1 MQGDLFHSEHLGRSK
16 TYFWYGMVVGGSEW
30 EDNQKDDAIESHKI
44 HNRDDVAGWGY
55 RAKVAI
61 MGYDPQLVEGN
72 GVKNSELVMAEVGLP
87 VTGGNGLGGPVNT
100 PTIANNSFVMGVYK
114 DGVSAR
120 EPVIIAVLPNVS
132 QSRVKPYDF
141 SETQRYIASTGYKPT
156 DPVANDGLWAEG
168 GAEGQTPAMEAGE
181 SARTSTVMLKAQKDD
196 GSRKFML
203 PQTLNCKRNSSGTL
217 SAIQTVIQELM
228 NIINLSKVNDFV
240 SKASD
245 ALKNFKSIITTA
257 QNVIAGYVRDIMT
270 DIRNTAL
277 NVTNKIL
284 GTVLD
289 FIPGNLRS
297 ATNDAQ
303 TTGVLDKISC
313 AFNKIMGSAKS
324 FVGNF
329 LTNIIGGTV
338 NSLFSSASS
347 MIGSFLVGNLG
358 GAADAIGGGIN
369 VAQGILSTAS
379 NLLTAEGLTD
389 AIGGL
394 LGSAGGV
401 LGDIGGKLLS
411 GLDILTGA
419 LQLFSCEEE
428 ASCATIN
435 CWSLLYGDVCASG
448 ASSSSSSN
456 LSDSVKN
463 QVSQVFDNANDDA
476 DNNPEQVY
484 GDVRL
489 NSGPILSGPPTV
501 STIGGGRRE
510 IMDIGNPIISPS
522 GELLAID
529 LGTGTGGT
537 GTGTGGT
544 GTGTGT
550 GTGGTGTGTGGTG
563 TGTGGTGTGTGTG
576 TGGTGTGTGGTGTG
590 TGGTGTGTELPTY
603 TSTPKIIIS
612 DQTGSGVGAVAI
624 AILED
629 GNSDSTIIFD
639 KDGCGK
645 PDLIPKYPLINDTLP
660 PISSR
665 NVFDLENSIFETENL
680 GGSGPDGVFS
690 SGISTVSINQIPVDE
705 IVPTEGRRIDKI
717 VIVDS
722 GIGYLPAPDGSS
734 GAGGRKFSGPNDTIV
749 YCGGYNVYPPCS
761 NVSVL
766 KGDLIFSPLG
776 QRAEIYREGDG
787 ELIQTLIGKGPVNG
801 IEVKESGILA
811 TYCPTEEVDT
821 PIFTPNNTYD
831 VVLEIGDVY
840 IENTGVNYSPD
851 DQIVIEPS
859 NGAELEPKYD
869 DTGRLIR
876 VNILNPGIGFVEFPQ
891 IFINSNTGVNANII
905 PIFNITRLT
914 ENEDG
919 DALPEIP
926 QGTPL
931 ISVVD
936 CVGIQETRKKLEI
949 IPQ

>member
-16 TYFWYGMVVGGSEW
+16 TYFWYGMVVGGEEW

-44 HNRDDVAGWGY
+44 HTRDDVAGWGY
-55 RAKVAI
+55 RAKVAM
-61 MGYDPQLVEGN
+61 MGYDPQLVEEN
-72 GVKNSELVMAEVGLP
+72 GIKNSELVMAEVMLP
-87 VTGGNGLGGPVNT
+87 TTGGNGLGGSVNT
-100 PTIANNSFVMGVYK
+100 PTIANNTFVIGVYK

-120 EPVIIAVLPNVS
+120 EPLIIGILPNVS

-156 DPVANDGLWAEG
+156 DFVANDGLWAEG
-168 GAEGQTPAMEAGE
+168 AGEGQTPAMEAGE

-228 NIINLSKVNDFV
+228 NIINLSKVTDFV
-240 SKASD
+240 SRASD

-257 QNVIAGYVRDIMT
+257 QNVIAGYVRDILT

-297 ATNDAQ
+297 ITNDAQ
-303 TTGVLDKISC
+303 TTGVLDAISC
-313 AFNKIMGSAKS
+313 AFNKIMGTAKS

-358 GAADAIGGGIN
+358 GAADAIGGGID

-401 LGDIGGKLLS
+401 LGGIGGKLLS

-435 CWSLLYGDVCASG
+435 CWSILYGDVCASG
-448 ASSSSSSN
+448 ASSSSSN

-537 GTGTGGT
+537 GTGT
-544 GTGTGT
+544 
-550 GTGGTGTGTGGTG
+550 
-563 TGTGGTGTGTGTG
+563 
-576 TGGTGTGTGGTGTG
+576 
-590 TGGTGTGTELPTY
+590 ELPTY

-660 PISSR
+660 PISSK
-665 NVFDLENSIFETENL
+665 NVINLENSIFETENL

-690 SGISTVSINQIPVDE
+690 SGISTISINQIPVDE
-705 IVPTEGRRIDKI
+705 IVSTEGRRIDKI

-761 NVSVL
+761 SVSVL

-776 QRAEIYREGDG
+776 QRAEIYRQEDG
-787 ELIQTLIGKGPVNG
+787 ELIQTLVGKGPVNG
-801 IEVKESGILA
+801 IKVKESGILA

-821 PIFTPNNTYD
+821 PIFTPNNTYN

-840 IENTGVNYSPD
+840 IENTGVNYSSG

-936 CVGIQETRKKLEI
+936 CVGIQETRKELEI

>member
-16 TYFWYGMVVGGSEW
+16 TYFWYGMVVGGEEW

-44 HNRDDVAGWGY
+44 HTRDDVAGWGY
-55 RAKVAI
+55 RAKVAM
-61 MGYDPQLVEGN
+61 MGYDPQLVEEN
-72 GVKNSELVMAEVGLP
+72 GIKNSELVMAEVMLP
-87 VTGGNGLGGPVNT
+87 TTGGNGLGGPVNT
-100 PTIANNSFVMGVYK
+100 PTIPNNSFVIGVYK

-120 EPVIIAVLPNVS
+120 EPLIIGILPNVS

-156 DPVANDGLWAEG
+156 DFVANDGLWAEG
-168 GAEGQTPAMEAGE
+168 AGEGQTPAMEAGE

-228 NIINLSKVNDFV
+228 NIINLSKVTDFV
-240 SKASD
+240 SRASD

-257 QNVIAGYVRDIMT
+257 QNVIAGYVRDILT

-297 ATNDAQ
+297 ITNDAQ
-303 TTGVLDKISC
+303 TTGVLDAISC
-313 AFNKIMGSAKS
+313 AFNKIMGTAKS

-358 GAADAIGGGIN
+358 GAADAIGGGID

-401 LGDIGGKLLS
+401 LGGIGGKLLS

-435 CWSLLYGDVCASG
+435 CWSILYGDVCASG
-448 ASSSSSSN
+448 ASSSSSN

-537 GTGTGGT
+537 GTGT
-544 GTGTGT
+544 
-550 GTGGTGTGTGGTG
+550 
-563 TGTGGTGTGTGTG
+563 
-576 TGGTGTGTGGTGTG
+576 
-590 TGGTGTGTELPTY
+590 ELPTY

-660 PISSR
+660 PISSK
-665 NVFDLENSIFETENL
+665 NVINLENSIFETENL

-690 SGISTVSINQIPVDE
+690 SGISTISINQIPVDE
-705 IVPTEGRRIDKI
+705 IVSTEGRRIDKI

-761 NVSVL
+761 SVSVL

-776 QRAEIYREGDG
+776 QRAEIYRQEDG
-787 ELIQTLIGKGPVNG
+787 ELIQTLVGKGPVNG
-801 IEVKESGILA
+801 IKVKESGILA

-821 PIFTPNNTYD
+821 PIFTPNNTYN

-840 IENTGVNYSPD
+840 IENTGVNYSSG

-936 CVGIQETRKKLEI
+936 CVGIQETRKELEI

>member
-1 MQGDLFHSEHLGRSK
+1 MAGDLFHSEHLGRSK
-16 TYFWYGMVVGGSEW
+16 TYLWYGMVVGGEEW

-44 HNRDDVAGWGY
+44 HTRDDVAGWGY
-55 RAKVAI
+55 RAKVAM
-61 MGYDPQLVEGN
+61 MGYDPQLVEEN
-72 GVKNSELVMAEVGLP
+72 GVKNSELVMAEVCLS
-87 VTGGNGLGGPVNT
+87 TSGGNGLGGPVNT
-100 PTIANNSFVMGVYK
+100 PTIPNNCFVIGAYK

-120 EPVIIAVLPNVS
+120 EPVIIGILPNVS

-156 DPVANDGLWAEG
+156 DFVANDGLWAEG
-168 GAEGQTPAMEAGE
+168 AGEGQTPAMEAGE

-228 NIINLSKVNDFV
+228 NIINLSKVTDFV
-240 SKASD
+240 SRASD

-257 QNVIAGYVRDIMT
+257 QNVIAGYVRDILT

-297 ATNDAQ
+297 ITNDAQ
-303 TTGVLDKISC
+303 TTGVLDAISC
-313 AFNKIMGSAKS
+313 AFNKIMGTAKS

-358 GAADAIGGGIN
+358 AAADAIGGGID

-401 LGDIGGKLLS
+401 LGGIGGKLLS

-435 CWSLLYGDVCASG
+435 CWSILYGDVCASG
-448 ASSSSSSN
+448 ASSSSSN

-463 QVSQVFDNANDDA
+463 QVSQVFDNANGGTGA
-476 DNNPEQVY
+476 DNDLEQVY
-484 GDVRL
+484 GDIRL

-501 STIGGGRRE
+501 STIGGGRGE
-510 IMDIGNPIISPS
+510 IMDIGNPIISSS

-529 LGTGTGGT
+529 L
-537 GTGTGGT
+537 
-544 GTGTGT
+544 
-550 GTGGTGTGTGGTG
+550 
-563 TGTGGTGTGTGTG
+563 
-576 TGGTGTGTGGTGTG
+576 GTG

-660 PISSR
+660 PISSK
-665 NVFDLENSIFETENL
+665 NVINLENSIFETENL

-705 IVPTEGRRIDKI
+705 IVPTEGRRLDKI

>member
-544 GTGTGT
+544 GTGTG
-550 GTGGTGTGTGGTG
+550 GT
-563 TGTGGTGTGTGTG
+563 
-576 TGGTGTGTGGTGTG
+576 GTGTG

>member
-16 TYFWYGMVVGGSEW
+16 TYFWYGMVVGGEEW

-44 HNRDDVAGWGY
+44 HTRDDVAGWGY
-55 RAKVAI
+55 RCKVAL
-61 MGYDPQLVEGN
+61 MGCDPQLVEGD
-72 GVKNSELVMAEVGLP
+72 GIKNSELVMAEVGLSP
-87 VTGGNGLGGPVNT
+87 TGGNGLGGSVNT
-100 PTIANNSFVMGVYK
+100 PTIANNSFVIGVYK

-141 SETQRYIASTGYKPT
+141 SETQRYIASTGYRPT

-168 GAEGQTPAMEAGE
+168 AGEGQTPTMEAGE
-181 SARTSTVMLKAQKDD
+181 AARSSTVMLKAQKDD

-537 GTGTGGT
+537 GTGT
-544 GTGTGT
+544 
-550 GTGGTGTGTGGTG
+550 
-563 TGTGGTGTGTGTG
+563 
-576 TGGTGTGTGGTGTG
+576 
-590 TGGTGTGTELPTY
+590 ELPTY

-660 PISSR
+660 PISSK
-665 NVFDLENSIFETENL
+665 NVINLENSIFETENL

-690 SGISTVSINQIPVDE
+690 SGISTISINQIPVDE
-705 IVPTEGRRIDKI
+705 IVSTEGRRIDKI

-761 NVSVL
+761 SVSVL

-776 QRAEIYREGDG
+776 QRAEIYRQEDG
-787 ELIQTLIGKGPVNG
+787 ELIQTLVGKGPVNG
-801 IEVKESGILA
+801 IKVKESGILA

-821 PIFTPNNTYD
+821 PIFTPNNTYN

-840 IENTGVNYSPD
+840 IENTGVNYSSG

-876 VNILNPGIGFVEFPQ
+876 VNILNPGIGFVEFPR

-905 PIFNITRLT
+905 PIFNITRLN

-919 DALPEIP
+919 DVLPEIP

-936 CVGIQETRKKLEI
+936 CVGIQESKKELEI
-949 IPQ
+949 IPR

>member
-16 TYFWYGMVVGGSEW
+16 TYFWYGMVVGGEEW

-44 HNRDDVAGWGY
+44 HTRDDVAGWGY
-55 RAKVAI
+55 RCKVAL
-61 MGYDPQLVEGN
+61 MGCDPQLVEGD
-72 GVKNSELVMAEVGLP
+72 GIKNSELVMAEVGLSP
-87 VTGGNGLGGPVNT
+87 TGGNGLGGSVNT
-100 PTIANNSFVMGVYK
+100 PTIANNSFVIGVYK

-120 EPVIIAVLPNVS
+120 EPVILCTLPNVS
-132 QSRVKPYDF
+132 QSRLKPYDF

-277 NVTNKIL
+277 NETNKIL

-358 GAADAIGGGIN
+358 GAADAIGGGID

-401 LGDIGGKLLS
+401 LGGIGGKLLS

-435 CWSLLYGDVCASG
+435 CWSPLYGDVCASG
-448 ASSSSSSN
+448 ASSSSSN

-463 QVSQVFDNANDDA
+463 QVSQVFDNANDDT
-476 DNNPEQVY
+476 DNNFDQVY
-484 GDVRL
+484 GDIRL
-489 NSGPILSGPPTV
+489 NSGPILSGPPIV
-501 STIGGGRRE
+501 STIGGGRGE

-537 GTGTGGT
+537 GTGTG
-544 GTGTGT
+544 
-550 GTGGTGTGTGGTG
+550 
-563 TGTGGTGTGTGTG
+563 GTGTG

-624 AILED
+624 GILED

-660 PISSR
+660 PISSK

-690 SGISTVSINQIPVDE
+690 SGISTVSINQIPVDQ
-705 IVPTEGRRIDKI
+705 IVPTEGRKLDKI

-722 GIGYLPAPDGSS
+722 GIGYLPTPDGSS

-761 NVSVL
+761 NVSVS

-776 QRAEIYREGDG
+776 QRAEIYRQEDG
-787 ELIQTLIGKGPVNG
+787 ELIQILIGKGPVNG

-821 PIFTPNNTYD
+821 PIFTPNNTYN
-831 VVLEIGDVY
+831 VVLDIGDVY
-840 IENTGVNYSPD
+840 IENTGVNYSPG

-919 DALPEIP
+919 DVLPEIP

-949 IPQ
+949 IPR

>member
-16 TYFWYGMVVGGSEW
+16 TYFWYGMVVGGEEW

-44 HNRDDVAGWGY
+44 HTRDDVAGWGY
-55 RAKVAI
+55 RAKVAM
-61 MGYDPQLVEGN
+61 MGYDPQLVEEN
-72 GVKNSELVMAEVGLP
+72 GIKNSELVMAEVMLP
-87 VTGGNGLGGPVNT
+87 TTGGNGLGGPVNT
-100 PTIANNSFVMGVYK
+100 PTIPNNSFVIGVYK

-120 EPVIIAVLPNVS
+120 EPLIIGILPNVS

-156 DPVANDGLWAEG
+156 DFVANDGLWAEG
-168 GAEGQTPAMEAGE
+168 AGEGQTPAMEAGE

-228 NIINLSKVNDFV
+228 NIINLSKVTDFV
-240 SKASD
+240 SRASD

-257 QNVIAGYVRDIMT
+257 QNVIAGYVRDILT

-297 ATNDAQ
+297 ITNDAQ
-303 TTGVLDKISC
+303 TTGVLDAISC
-313 AFNKIMGSAKS
+313 AFNKIMGTAKS

-358 GAADAIGGGIN
+358 GAADAIGGGID

-401 LGDIGGKLLS
+401 LGGIGGKLLS

-435 CWSLLYGDVCASG
+435 CWSILYGDVCASG
-448 ASSSSSSN
+448 ASSSSSN

-463 QVSQVFDNANDDA
+463 QVSQVFDNANGGTGA
-476 DNNPEQVY
+476 DNDPEQVY

-537 GTGTGGT
+537 GTGTG
-544 GTGTGT
+544 T
-550 GTGGTGTGTGGTG
+550 GTGGT
-563 TGTGGTGTGTGTG
+563 
-576 TGGTGTGTGGTGTG
+576 GTGTG

-660 PISSR
+660 PISSK
-665 NVFDLENSIFETENL
+665 NVINLENSIFETENL

-690 SGISTVSINQIPVDE
+690 SGISTISINQIPVDE
-705 IVPTEGRRIDKI
+705 IVSTEGRRIDKI

-761 NVSVL
+761 SVSVL

-776 QRAEIYREGDG
+776 QRAEIYRQEDG
-787 ELIQTLIGKGPVNG
+787 ELIQTLVGKGPVNG
-801 IEVKESGILA
+801 IKVKESGILA

-821 PIFTPNNTYD
+821 PIFTPNNTYN

-840 IENTGVNYSPD
+840 IENTGVNYSSG

-936 CVGIQETRKKLEI
+936 CVGIQETRKELEI

>member
-16 TYFWYGMVVGGSEW
+16 TYFWYGMVVGGEEW

-44 HNRDDVAGWGY
+44 HTRDDVAGWGY
-55 RAKVAI
+55 RAKVAM
-61 MGYDPQLVEGN
+61 MGYDPQLVEEN
-72 GVKNSELVMAEVGLP
+72 GIKNSELVMAEVMLP
-87 VTGGNGLGGPVNT
+87 TTGGNGLGGPVNT
-100 PTIANNSFVMGVYK
+100 PTIPNNSFVIGVYK

-120 EPVIIAVLPNVS
+120 EPLIIGILPNVS

-156 DPVANDGLWAEG
+156 DFVANDGLWAEG
-168 GAEGQTPAMEAGE
+168 AGEGQTPAMEAGE

-228 NIINLSKVNDFV
+228 NIINLSKVTDFV
-240 SKASD
+240 SRASD

-257 QNVIAGYVRDIMT
+257 QNVIAGYVRDILT

-297 ATNDAQ
+297 ITNDAQ
-303 TTGVLDKISC
+303 TTGVLDAISC
-313 AFNKIMGSAKS
+313 AFNKIMGTAKS

-358 GAADAIGGGIN
+358 GAADAIGGGID
-369 VAQGILSTAS
+369 VAQGIISTAS

-401 LGDIGGKLLS
+401 LGGIGGKLLS

-435 CWSLLYGDVCASG
+435 CWSILYGDVCASG
-448 ASSSSSSN
+448 SSSSSSN

-537 GTGTGGT
+537 GTGTG
-544 GTGTGT
+544 
-550 GTGGTGTGTGGTG
+550 TGGT
-563 TGTGGTGTGTGTG
+563 
-576 TGGTGTGTGGTGTG
+576 GTGTG

-660 PISSR
+660 PISSK
-665 NVFDLENSIFETENL
+665 NVINLENSIFETENL

-690 SGISTVSINQIPVDE
+690 SGISTISINQIPVDE
-705 IVPTEGRRIDKI
+705 IVSTEGRRIDKI

-761 NVSVL
+761 SVSVL

-776 QRAEIYREGDG
+776 QRAEIYRQEDG
-787 ELIQTLIGKGPVNG
+787 ELIQTLVGKGPVNG
-801 IEVKESGILA
+801 IKVKESGILA

-821 PIFTPNNTYD
+821 PIFTPNNTYN

-840 IENTGVNYSPD
+840 IENTGVNYSSG

-936 CVGIQETRKKLEI
+936 CVGIQETRKELEI

>member
-544 GTGTGT
+544 GGTGTGTGGTGTGTGGTGT

-590 TGGTGTGTELPTY
+590 TGTGRGTGTGTG
-603 TSTPKIIIS
+603 
-612 DQTGSGVGAVAI
+612 TGGTGT
-624 AILED
+624 
-629 GNSDSTIIFD
+629 GT
-639 KDGCGK
+639 
-645 PDLIPKYPLINDTLP
+645 
-660 PISSR
+660 
-665 NVFDLENSIFETENL
+665 
-680 GGSGPDGVFS
+680 
-690 SGISTVSINQIPVDE
+690 
-705 IVPTEGRRIDKI
+705 
-717 VIVDS
+717 
-722 GIGYLPAPDGSS
+722 
-734 GAGGRKFSGPNDTIV
+734 
-749 YCGGYNVYPPCS
+749 
-761 NVSVL
+761 
-766 KGDLIFSPLG
+766 
-776 QRAEIYREGDG
+776 
-787 ELIQTLIGKGPVNG
+787 
-801 IEVKESGILA
+801 
-811 TYCPTEEVDT
+811 
-821 PIFTPNNTYD
+821 
-831 VVLEIGDVY
+831 VLEELVQVQVLEELVQVLVG
-840 IENTGVNYSPD
+840 TGTGTGTGGTGTGTLEVL
-851 DQIVIEPS
+851 E
-859 NGAELEPKYD
+859 ELVQVLEELVQARNCP
-869 DTGRLIR
+869 LIR
-876 VNILNPGIGFVEFPQ
+876 VHQ
-891 IFINSNTGVNANII
+891 
-905 PIFNITRLT
+905 
-914 ENEDG
+914 
-919 DALPEIP
+919 
-926 QGTPL
+926 
-931 ISVVD
+931 
-936 CVGIQETRKKLEI
+936 KL
-949 IPQ
+949 